1 MHEDT
6 LLTTDELAALR
17 KVPASRLNKER
28 LFGGGVPFIKDG
40 HLVRYRYG
48 DYREWL
54 AAKQRV
60 TSTSQLVAA

>member
-1 MHEDT
+1 MHDDT

-17 KVPASRLNKER
+17 KVPSSRLHKER

-54 AAKQRV
+54 ANKQRV
-60 TSTSQLVAA
+60 TSTSELAVA